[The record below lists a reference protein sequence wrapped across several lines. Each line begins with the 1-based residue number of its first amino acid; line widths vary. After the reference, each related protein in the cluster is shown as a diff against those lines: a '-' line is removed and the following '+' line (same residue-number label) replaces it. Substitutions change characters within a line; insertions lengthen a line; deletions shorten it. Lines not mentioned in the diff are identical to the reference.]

1 MHALNKLPL
10 VVNWR
15 APSYSTLLHQHIT
28 NKPIW
33 KQITSIPNIFI
44 PYSTPYLH
52 CDQGNFLT
60 RFVLLMMLHPPL
72 GRCHHRDMHFRPCI
86 FDSLLSGGSGTVIVG
101 YGRPEKLQE
110 PSRHPTARPQMRQW
124 NTWHEI
130 APISINRSLLLRPVP
145 WCNAGFFGRFWEMK
159 DACPFFFADCYQQG
173 SPSPQRTN
181 IPPLPQKIFLYPFYE
196 TTWTKA
202 TISGWI
208 LYSPADKTGLV
219 LKG

>member
-33 KQITSIPNIFI
+33 KQKTSIPNIFI

-159 DACPFFFADCYQQG
+159 DACPFFLRIVTNKVLLPHKEPI
-173 SPSPQRTN
+173 SPPYRKKSFCILFMKPPEQKQPFLAGFC
-181 IPPLPQKIFLYPFYE
+181 IPRRIKR
-196 TTWTKA
+196 
-202 TISGWI
+202 G
-208 LYSPADKTGLV
+208 
-219 LKG
+219 